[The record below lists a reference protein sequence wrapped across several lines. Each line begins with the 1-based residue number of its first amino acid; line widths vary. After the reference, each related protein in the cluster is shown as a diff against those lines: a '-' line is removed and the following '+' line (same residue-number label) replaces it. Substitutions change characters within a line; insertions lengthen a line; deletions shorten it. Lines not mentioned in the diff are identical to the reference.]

1 MSIVKGCIIAA
12 VALVAGAWVEAA
24 RADEAYI
31 CERGRVVYVKPG
43 ELETMKLQDPCVAG
57 NFGQVPAATAPAP
70 REALSAPATEVAKHQ
85 VAEPVSDF
93 RNVRIINAEPGSD
106 AWFKH
111 RW

>member
-12 VALVAGAWVEAA
+12 VALAAGAWVEAA

-57 NFGQVPAATAPAP
+57 YFGHVPAATAPARARHRP
-70 REALSAPATEVAKHQ
+70 RRRRKSPSTRSRSRYRTSAMCA
-85 VAEPVSDF
+85 S
-93 RNVRIINAEPGSD
+93 
-106 AWFKH
+106 
-111 RW
+111 